1 MARVVKTEQQKN
13 KSKIKTVLIV
23 LAVILAIVGGG
34 FAVYKIVFDKEE
46 KVKQEIKEI
55 DNLKDYGYKLTD
67 NDSKYFKSE
76 FEELK
81 KIINGKE
88 VDEEAYV
95 IQVAK
100 MYAIDLYS
108 LNTKVNKYDIG
119 GLEYYHVNKKDM
131 YELKVMD
138 TLYSIV
144 LDNTFGDRKQ
154 ELPEVSGVEVANTKE
169 STYKLGDKKV
179 DSYEVELT
187 LTYVKEMGYDKNI
200 TVTLVKENDSNRWSV
215 VESIVTNNKK

>member
-1 MARVVKTEQQKN
+1 MARVVKTEQQKK

-23 LAVILAIVGGG
+23 LAVILVIVGGG
-34 FAVYKIVFDKEE
+34 FAVYKLVFDKEE

-55 DNLKDYGYKLTD
+55 DNLKDYGYTLTD

-88 VDEEAYV
+88 IDEETYV
-95 IQVAK
+95 TQVAK

-154 ELPEVSGVEVANTKE
+154 ELPEVSGVEVLNVKE

-179 DSYEVELT
+179 DSYEVQLT
-187 LTYVKEMGYDKNI
+187 LTYVKDMGYDKNI

-215 VESIVTNNKK
+215 VESIVTKK

>member
-1 MARVVKTEQQKN
+1 MARVVKTEQQKK

-23 LAVILAIVGGG
+23 LAVILVIVGGG
-34 FAVYKIVFDKEE
+34 FAVYKLVFDKEE

-55 DNLKDYGYKLTD
+55 DNLKDYGYTLTD

-88 VDEEAYV
+88 IDEETYV
-95 IQVAK
+95 TQVAK

-154 ELPEVSGVEVANTKE
+154 ELPEVSGVEVLNVKE

-179 DSYEVELT
+179 DSYEVQLT
-187 LTYVKEMGYDKNI
+187 LTYVKDMGYDKNV

-215 VESIVTNNKK
+215 VESIVTKK

>member
-1 MARVVKTEQQKN
+1 MARVVKTEQQKK

-23 LAVILAIVGGG
+23 LAVILVIVGGG
-34 FAVYKIVFDKEE
+34 FAVYKLVFDKEE

-55 DNLKDYGYKLTD
+55 DNLKDYGYTLTD

-88 VDEEAYV
+88 IDEETYV
-95 IQVAK
+95 TQVAK

-154 ELPEVSGVEVANTKE
+154 ELPEISGVEVLNVKE

-179 DSYEVELT
+179 DSYEVQLT
-187 LTYVKEMGYDKNI
+187 LTYVKDMGYDKNV

-215 VESIVTNNKK
+215 VESIVTKK

>member
-1 MARVVKTEQQKN
+1 MARVVKTEQQKK

-23 LAVILAIVGGG
+23 LAVILVIVGGG
-34 FAVYKIVFDKEE
+34 FAVYKLVFDKEE

-55 DNLKDYGYKLTD
+55 DNLKDYGYTLTD

-88 VDEEAYV
+88 IDEETYV
-95 IQVAK
+95 TQVAK

-154 ELPEVSGVEVANTKE
+154 ELPEVSGVEVVNVKE

-179 DSYEVELT
+179 DSYEVQLT
-187 LTYVKEMGYDKNI
+187 LTYVKDMGYDKNI

-215 VESIVTNNKK
+215 VESIVTKK

>member
-1 MARVVKTEQQKN
+1 MARVVKTEQQKK

-23 LAVILAIVGGG
+23 LAVILVIVGGG
-34 FAVYKIVFDKEE
+34 FAVYKLVFDKEE

-55 DNLKDYGYKLTD
+55 DNLKDYGYTLTD

-88 VDEEAYV
+88 IDEGTYV
-95 IQVAK
+95 TQVAK

-154 ELPEVSGVEVANTKE
+154 ELPEVSGVEVVNVKE

-179 DSYEVELT
+179 DSYEVQLT
-187 LTYVKEMGYDKNI
+187 LTYVKDMGYDKNV

-215 VESIVTNNKK
+215 VESIVTKK

>member
-1 MARVVKTEQQKN
+1 MARVVKTEQQKK

-23 LAVILAIVGGG
+23 LAVILVIVGGG
-34 FAVYKIVFDKEE
+34 FAVYKLVFDKEE

-55 DNLKDYGYKLTD
+55 DNLKDYGYTLTD

-88 VDEEAYV
+88 IDEETYV
-95 IQVAK
+95 TQVAK

-154 ELPEVSGVEVANTKE
+154 ELPEVSGVEVVNVKE

-179 DSYEVELT
+179 DSYEVQLT
-187 LTYVKEMGYDKNI
+187 LTYVKDMGYDKNV

-215 VESIVTNNKK
+215 VESIVTKK

>member
-1 MARVVKTEQQKN
+1 MARVVKTEQQKK

-23 LAVILAIVGGG
+23 LAVILVIVGGG
-34 FAVYKIVFDKEE
+34 FAVYKLVFDKEE

-55 DNLKDYGYKLTD
+55 DNLKDYGYTLTD

-88 VDEEAYV
+88 IDEETYV
-95 IQVAK
+95 TQVAK

-108 LNTKVNKYDIG
+108 LNTKVNIYDIG
-119 GLEYYHVNKKDM
+119 GLEYYHVNIKDM

-154 ELPEVSGVEVANTKE
+154 ELPEVSGVEVVNVKE

-179 DSYEVELT
+179 DSYEVQLT
-187 LTYVKEMGYDKNI
+187 LTYVKDMGYDKNV

-215 VESIVTNNKK
+215 VESIVTKK

>member
-1 MARVVKTEQQKN
+1 MARVVKTEQQKK

-23 LAVILAIVGGG
+23 LAVILVIVGGG
-34 FAVYKIVFDKEE
+34 FAVYKLVFDKEE
-46 KVKQEIKEI
+46 KVKQEIIEI
-55 DNLKDYGYKLTD
+55 DNLKDYGYTLTD

-88 VDEEAYV
+88 IDEETYV
-95 IQVAK
+95 TQVAK

-154 ELPEVSGVEVANTKE
+154 ELPEVSGVEVLNVKE

-179 DSYEVELT
+179 DSYEVQLT
-187 LTYVKEMGYDKNI
+187 LTYVKDMGYDKNV

-215 VESIVTNNKK
+215 VESIVTKK

>member
-1 MARVVKTEQQKN
+1 MARVVKTEQQKK

-23 LAVILAIVGGG
+23 LAVILVIVVGG
-34 FAVYKIVFDKEE
+34 FAVYKLVFDKEE

-55 DNLKDYGYKLTD
+55 DNLKDYGYTLTD

-88 VDEEAYV
+88 IDEETYV
-95 IQVAK
+95 TQVAK

-119 GLEYYHVNKKDM
+119 GLEYYHVNKNDM
-131 YELKVMD
+131 YELKVTD

-154 ELPEVSGVEVANTKE
+154 ELPEVSGVEVLNVKE

-179 DSYEVELT
+179 GSYEVQLT
-187 LTYVKEMGYDKNI
+187 LTYVKDMGYDKNV

-215 VESIVTNNKK
+215 VESIVTKK

>member
-1 MARVVKTEQQKN
+1 MARVVKTEQQKK

-23 LAVILAIVGGG
+23 LAVILVIVGGG
-34 FAVYKIVFDKEE
+34 FAVYKLVFDKEE

-55 DNLKDYGYKLTD
+55 DNLKDYGYTLTD

-88 VDEEAYV
+88 IDEETYV
-95 IQVAK
+95 TQVAK

-108 LNTKVNKYDIG
+108 LNNNVNKYDIG

-154 ELPEVSGVEVANTKE
+154 ELPEISGVEVLNVKE

-179 DSYEVELT
+179 DSYEVQLT
-187 LTYVKEMGYDKNI
+187 LTYVKDMGYDKNV

-215 VESIVTNNKK
+215 VESIVTKK

>member
-1 MARVVKTEQQKN
+1 MARVEKTEQQKK

-23 LAVILAIVGGG
+23 LAVILVIVGGG
-34 FAVYKIVFDKEE
+34 FAVYKLVFDKEE

-55 DNLKDYGYKLTD
+55 DNLKDYGYTLTD

-88 VDEEAYV
+88 IDEETYV
-95 IQVAK
+95 TQVAK

-154 ELPEVSGVEVANTKE
+154 ELPEVSGVEVLNVKE

-179 DSYEVELT
+179 DSYEVQLT
-187 LTYVKEMGYDKNI
+187 LTYVKDMGYDKNV

-215 VESIVTNNKK
+215 VESIVTKK

>member
-1 MARVVKTEQQKN
+1 MARVVKTEQQKK

-23 LAVILAIVGGG
+23 LAVILVIVGGG
-34 FAVYKIVFDKEE
+34 FAVYKLVFDKEE

-55 DNLKDYGYKLTD
+55 DNLKDYGYTLTD

-76 FEELK
+76 FKELK

-88 VDEEAYV
+88 IDEETYV
-95 IQVAK
+95 TQVAK

-154 ELPEVSGVEVANTKE
+154 ELPEISGVEVLNVKE

-179 DSYEVELT
+179 DSYEVQLT
-187 LTYVKEMGYDKNI
+187 LTYVKDMGYDKNV

-215 VESIVTNNKK
+215 VESIVTKK